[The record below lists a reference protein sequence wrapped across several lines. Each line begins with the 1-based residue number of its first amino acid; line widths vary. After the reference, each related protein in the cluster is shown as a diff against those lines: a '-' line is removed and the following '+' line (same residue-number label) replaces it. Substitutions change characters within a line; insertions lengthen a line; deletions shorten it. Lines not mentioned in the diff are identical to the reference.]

1 MQVLGTRAGGFRKK
15 PRSESP
21 IFFQHFRFLRPFLA
35 VDTRTFLYLHVH
47 PIGRL
52 RHDPFPPFRLQDTKF
67 LIPLKKIQLEILGL
81 SSSQSQSGSF
91 ALILGEKGG
100 NRRLPIIIGMF
111 EAQSIA
117 IQIEK
122 ISPNRPLTHDLF
134 KSFAEHVHV
143 VILEVVISDLKEGV
157 FYSRIVC
164 SDGATTF
171 DIDAR
176 PSDAIA
182 IGLRFGVPIYT
193 VESVLSEA
201 GIILSDLDEAESDT
215 EDEDDDEDDDN
226 DTDSPRA
233 ARTQPEPR
241 DPSGQV
247 SMEELSKMLSEAL
260 NREDYEKAAKI
271 RDELNK
277 RNG

>member
-1 MQVLGTRAGGFRKK
+1 
-15 PRSESP
+15 
-21 IFFQHFRFLRPFLA
+21 
-35 VDTRTFLYLHVH
+35 
-47 PIGRL
+47 
-52 RHDPFPPFRLQDTKF
+52 
-67 LIPLKKIQLEILGL
+67 LKKIPLEILGL

-91 ALILGEKGG
+91 ALILGEKHG

-143 VILEVVISDLKEGV
+143 AIIEVVISDLKEGV

-171 DIDAR
+171 EIDAR

-182 IGLRFGVPIYT
+182 IGLRFGVPIFT

-201 GIILSDLDEAESDT
+201 GIILSDLDENAE
-215 EDEDDDEDDDN
+215 EDEDDRDEDDEDDEDN
-226 DTDSPRA
+226 PTPAPRA
-233 ARTQPEPR
+233 TEPR
-241 DPSGQV
+241 EPSGQV
-247 SMEELSKMLSEAL
+247 SLDELTKMLAQAL
-260 NREDYEKAAKI
+260 EKEDYEKAAKI

>member
-1 MQVLGTRAGGFRKK
+1 M
-15 PRSESP
+15 
-21 IFFQHFRFLRPFLA
+21 
-35 VDTRTFLYLHVH
+35 
-47 PIGRL
+47 
-52 RHDPFPPFRLQDTKF
+52 
-67 LIPLKKIQLEILGL
+67 KKIPLEILGL

-91 ALILGEKGG
+91 ALILGEKHG

-134 KSFAEHVHV
+134 KAFAEHVHV
-143 VILEVVISDLKEGV
+143 VIIEVVISDLKEGV

-171 DIDAR
+171 EIDAR

-182 IGLRFGVPIYT
+182 IGLRFGVPIFT

-201 GIILSDLDEAESDT
+201 GIILSDLDEAGEEDEDDQDRDD
-215 EDEDDDEDDDN
+215 EDEDDD
-226 DTDSPRA
+226 SPAPTPRPA
-233 ARTQPEPR
+233 EPR
-241 DPSGQV
+241 EPSGQV
-247 SMEELSKMLSEAL
+247 PVEELSKMLSQAL
-260 NREDYEKAAKI
+260 EKEDYEKAAKI

>member
-1 MQVLGTRAGGFRKK
+1 
-15 PRSESP
+15 
-21 IFFQHFRFLRPFLA
+21 
-35 VDTRTFLYLHVH
+35 
-47 PIGRL
+47 
-52 RHDPFPPFRLQDTKF
+52 
-67 LIPLKKIQLEILGL
+67 LKKIPLEILGL

-91 ALILGEKGG
+91 ALILGEKHG

-134 KSFAEHVHV
+134 KAFAEHVHV
-143 VILEVVISDLKEGV
+143 AILEVVISDLKEGV

-171 DIDAR
+171 EIDAR

-182 IGLRFGVPIYT
+182 IGLRFGVPIFT

-201 GIILSDLDEAESDT
+201 GIILSDLDEASE
-215 EDEDDDEDDDN
+215 EDEDDDDNDEDEDDN
-226 DTDSPRA
+226 EGETARPA
-233 ARTQPEPR
+233 AKAPEAR
-241 DPSGQV
+241 EPSGQV
-247 SMEELSKMLSEAL
+247 SLDELTKMLAQAL
-260 NREDYEKAAKI
+260 EKEDYEKAAKI

>member
-1 MQVLGTRAGGFRKK
+1 M
-15 PRSESP
+15 
-21 IFFQHFRFLRPFLA
+21 
-35 VDTRTFLYLHVH
+35 
-47 PIGRL
+47 
-52 RHDPFPPFRLQDTKF
+52 
-67 LIPLKKIQLEILGL
+67 KKIQLEILGL

-91 ALILGEKGG
+91 ALILGEKTG

-143 VILEVVISDLKEGV
+143 AVLEVLISDLKEGV
-157 FYSRIVC
+157 FYSKIVC
-164 SDGATTF
+164 TDGATTF
-171 DIDAR
+171 ELDAR

-182 IGLRFGVPIYT
+182 IGLRFGVPIFT

-201 GIILSDLDEAESDT
+201 GIILSDLDENADDADDDD
-215 EDEDDDEDDDN
+215 EDEDDDL
-226 DTDSPRA
+226 TGGGSK
-233 ARTQPEPR
+233 PEPTPR

-247 SMEELSKMLSEAL
+247 SLDELTKMLAQAL
-260 NREDYEKAAKI
+260 EKEDYEKAAKI